1 MEWVNK
7 YYLTRLY
14 FTLEGMIA
22 RIQLAVLD
30 YNCGTN
36 NTQITTKDGERKKKK
51 NCKIGLRKNIRI
63 IKLRI
68 HKRVIIFHIKSIP

>member
-22 RIQLAVLD
+22 RIQMAVLD

-51 NCKIGLRKNIRI
+51 IA
-63 IKLRI
+63 
-68 HKRVIIFHIKSIP
+68 KSD

>member
-51 NCKIGLRKNIRI
+51 LQNRIEKKYPKNKIENT
-63 IKLRI
+63 
-68 HKRVIIFHIKSIP
+68 